1 MADCFTLRIKHKLL
15 KRRFLKKM
23 DLARL
28 KAVDFAYKLSNPKK
42 LKNLLNK
49 AIENPLLH
57 EKERLEAQTEYL
69 YKTDGKA
76 SSRLID
82 SIENK
87 LNIV

>member
-1 MADCFTLRIKHKLL
+1 
-15 KRRFLKKM
+15 M

-42 LKNLLNK
+42 LKNILNK

-57 EKERLEAQTEYL
+57 ERERLEAQTEYL